1 MEQGEGKVICGV
13 SCSPVSC
20 VTALN
25 ASCGQES
32 SHMLLAVY
40 RFPISSGHSAKIYLC
55 YKNNEKNLSGDD
67 CKACES
73 FSI

>member
-1 MEQGEGKVICGV
+1 MMSAWTGVEQGEGKVICGV

-40 RFPISSGHSAKIYLC
+40 RFPISSVPLLQK
-55 YKNNEKNLSGDD
+55 
-67 CKACES
+67 
-73 FSI
+73 

>member
-1 MEQGEGKVICGV
+1 MPELVWSRAKGRSSVE
-13 SCSPVSC
+13 SHAALFSC

-40 RFPISSGHSAKIYLC
+40 RFPISSVPLLQK
-55 YKNNEKNLSGDD
+55 
-67 CKACES
+67 
-73 FSI
+73 